1 MRSTP
6 AAYRS
11 TIRHPEGTTMSATP
25 RGFATT
31 TAAFLLGTA
40 ALLGVQTAAHPAPA
54 RSVADSGGASTGAST
69 GAAAATGAVVP
80 DNHGWGG

>member
-1 MRSTP
+1 
-6 AAYRS
+6 
-11 TIRHPEGTTMSATP
+11 MSAAP

-54 RSVADSGGASTGAST
+54 RAVADSAGASAGD
-69 GAAAATGAVVP
+69 AAATGAVVP

>member
-11 TIRHPEGTTMSATP
+11 TIRHPEGTTMSAAP
-25 RGFATT
+25 RGLATT

-40 ALLGVQTAAHPAPA
+40 ALLGVQTAAHAAPA
-54 RSVADSGGASTGAST
+54 RSVADSACTSADGV
-69 GAAAATGAVVP
+69 AATGSVVP